1 MQLPWVH
8 HFLTPWRILLKRNCQ
23 EQKIRD
29 HVNNRNETAFS
40 LPPKPC
46 LTGVVASNQ
55 VTISLKAFQ
64 DKWVRL
70 FAAASSTPTLTTKL
84 L

>member
-29 HVNNRNETAFS
+29 HGGTTETKPLFFA
-40 LPPKPC
+40 PKPC

-70 FAAASSTPTLTTKL
+70 FAAASSTPTLTIKL